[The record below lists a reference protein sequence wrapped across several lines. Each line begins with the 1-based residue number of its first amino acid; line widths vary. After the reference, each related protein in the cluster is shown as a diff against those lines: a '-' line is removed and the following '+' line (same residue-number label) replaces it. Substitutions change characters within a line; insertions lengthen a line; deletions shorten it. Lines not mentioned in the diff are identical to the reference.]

1 MQPCDVW
8 VNDYNPVLTMAWKS
22 NIDLQYVW
30 SGSMEVCNYVTGYT
44 TKSEKSKDERDM
56 NVALQEATNSKEVGF
71 RLSDVSSLF
80 SENNFS

>member
-1 MQPCDVW
+1 M
-8 VNDYNPVLTMAWKS
+8 NDYNPVVTMAWKS

-56 NVALQEATNSKEVGF
+56 NVALQEATTSKEVGF
-71 RLSDVSSLF
+71 TLGDVSSLI
-80 SENNFS
+80 SKNNIS